1 MISMISILNNRNRAV
16 ANDIRDSIVSSIIAV
31 VAEPAAESEDPEKS

>member
-1 MISMISILNNRNRAV
+1 MISILNNGNRVV

-31 VAEPAAESEDPEKS
+31 VVEPAAESEDPEKS